1 MPYQILDT
9 FTNKV
14 LSTYET
20 LAEAEKAESRLMHEP
35 NEQRYEIVAPPKP
48 KKVSKKKAAEE
59 DGKEESNWGSV

>member
-9 FTNKV
+9 FANKV

-48 KKVSKKKAAEE
+48 KKVSKKKAAKE
-59 DGKEESNWGSV
+59 DGEQESNWRPV